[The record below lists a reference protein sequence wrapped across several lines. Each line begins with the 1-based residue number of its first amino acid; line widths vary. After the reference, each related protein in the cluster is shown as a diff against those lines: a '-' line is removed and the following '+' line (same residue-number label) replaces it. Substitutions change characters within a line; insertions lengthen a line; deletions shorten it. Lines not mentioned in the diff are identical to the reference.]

1 MRLDDPAS
9 VREQYATEERL
20 EARRAFYRAA
30 EGDDPRE
37 IAFAAVAE
45 VDPRVAL
52 EVGCGPGE
60 AAERVARELGAR
72 VTAVDISPRMV
83 ELTRARGVDAVVADV
98 QELPFHDGSFD
109 CVLAQWMLFH
119 VPDLDR
125 GLAEIVRVLRPA
137 GRLVATTNA
146 IDHLAELWELV
157 GAEPL
162 KLAFSSENGEDLL
175 ARWFGRV
182 ERREARGRV
191 VVTTEEEIRTYV
203 ASSLRGP
210 AAAARIPEL
219 REPLAVTTHWTVFVA
234 EHGSGPP
241 N

>member
-1 MRLDDPAS
+1 VRLDDPAG

-45 VDPRVAL
+45 VDPWVVL

-60 AAERVARELGAR
+60 AAERVARALGAR

-83 ELTRARGVDAVVADV
+83 ELTHARGVDARVADV
-98 QELPFHDGSFD
+98 QELPFDDGSFD

-119 VPDLDR
+119 VPDLGR
-125 GLAEIVRVLRPA
+125 GLAEIVRVLGPG

-146 IDHLAELWELV
+146 VDHLAELWELV
-157 GAEPL
+157 GADPL
-162 KLAFSSENGEDLL
+162 RLAFSSENGEDLL

-191 VVTTEEEIRTYV
+191 VVATAEEIRAYV

-210 AAAARIPEL
+210 ADTARIPEL
-219 REPLAVTTHWTVFVA
+219 REPLVVTTHSTVFVA
-234 EHGSGPP
+234 EQGSGPP
-241 N
+241 T